1 MSRKPAA
8 FHSLS
13 NASEVNVGHRLREMR
28 RERRLSIRE
37 LAERSSLAINTLS
50 LIENNKTSPSV
61 STLQL
66 LAGALGIT
74 ITSFFEVP
82 QPHKSV
88 VYTRSSQR
96 PHANFPHGMLEDL
109 GSGFSERLVEPFLV
123 TLEPGARSGS
133 RAIVH
138 TGHEFVYCLEGQIEY
153 GVEAEIYQLTP
164 GDSLLFEAPLPH
176 HWKNSG
182 SGTASFL
189 LILRPSDESDRPT
202 EHHFIDPTNA

>member
-1 MSRKPAA
+1 MSRKPAS
-8 FHSLS
+8 FHNLS
-13 NASEVNVGHRLREMR
+13 IASEVNVGQRLRELR
-28 RERRLSIRE
+28 RERGYSIRE

-74 ITSFFEVP
+74 ITSFFDIP
-82 QPHKSV
+82 QPHQSV

-96 PHANFPHGMLEDL
+96 PHVNFQLGTLEDL

-133 RAIVH
+133 RWIVH
-138 TGHEFVYCLEGQIEY
+138 TGQEFVYCLEGQIDYE
-153 GVEAEIYQLTP
+153 VEEQTYQLTT
-164 GDSLLFEAPLPH
+164 GDSLLFEAHLPH
-176 HWKNSG
+176 RWKN
-182 SGTASFL
+182 TQAQRARFL

-202 EHHFIDPTNA
+202 EQHFTGPAD